1 MLFTYVASSPPNP
14 VRVLTVQNRINNN
27 TTTLTS
33 KDKAAVYLSHIVATD
48 CTSIGL
54 NLNGWYN
61 NANEVNMPNAYEF
74 TVGSI
79 QISTTSVPVTWSGVR
94 NITINPG
101 DNDINSDEIPA
112 SAFSLSYI
120 PRGTIIWTKVI
131 YTVASGDMMPTT
143 ARDYRAV
150 TNQQSWQYLAANTT
164 VANSQVDST
173 GVFTSTG
180 TAPANFNLPCSP
192 MILGRPLVDGLSFVA
207 VGDSITEGVGD
218 STSNTTT
225 AGAAGQGWLQRAMHS
240 AAGLSSDPLPCI
252 NLARSGNG
260 HSSYMGSNTKW
271 SVYGKYAKYPIMALG
286 TNTIGASGSGSLAT
300 VKSGET
306 AVIAVGAVNN
316 TQAPVRWALTPRT
329 SSANNWSDNVQTPL
343 AAAWDTGG
351 TAEQFNT
358 YTFGQIGTVYVVQLN
373 QSSLLSP
380 LDPWHFNYDG
390 TPNAYAAD
398 TTHPSPGGHDACAI
412 DFRPVLRALP

>member
-1 MLFTYVASSPPNP
+1 
-14 VRVLTVQNRINNN
+14 
-27 TTTLTS
+27 
-33 KDKAAVYLSHIVATD
+33 
-48 CTSIGL
+48 
-54 NLNGWYN
+54 
-61 NANEVNMPNAYEF
+61 
-74 TVGSI
+74 
-79 QISTTSVPVTWSGVR
+79 
-94 NITINPG
+94 
-101 DNDINSDEIPA
+101 
-112 SAFSLSYI
+112 
-120 PRGTIIWTKVI
+120 
-131 YTVASGDMMPTT
+131 
-143 ARDYRAV
+143 
-150 TNQQSWQYLAANTT
+150 
-164 VANSQVDST
+164 
-173 GVFTSTG
+173 
-180 TAPANFNLPCSP
+180 
-192 MILGRPLVDGLSFVA
+192 VA

-252 NLARSGNG
+252 NMARSGNG

-271 SVYGKYAKYPIMALG
+271 SVYCKYAKYPIMALG

-329 SSANNWSDNVQTPL
+329 NSANNWSDNVQTPL

-358 YTFGQIGTVYVVQLN
+358 YTDGQVGTVYVVQLN

-412 DFRPVLRALP
+412 DFRPVFRALP